1 MLNITRNFKS
11 CLFFFSLLGL
21 INHFYMVSNPI
32 LLLNSFTICSYVT
45 EQKLRGEKLP
55 SVMAVITCRSFWLA
69 CWCAWGMVDFQH
81 TTSNFFVSLKTQYVI
96 SYVHFNS
103 LKGHLILFYG
113 VVITLSLAKT
123 LGKSNVRHFKTCF
136 WGMLQ
141 TTTISYSGNY
151 T

>member
-1 MLNITRNFKS
+1 MLNITKNFKS
-11 CLFFFSLLGL
+11 CLFFPLLGL
-21 INHFYMVSNPI
+21 INHLCMVSNPI
-32 LLLNSFTICSYVT
+32 LLLNSFNICSYVT

-55 SVMAVITCRSFWLA
+55 SAMAVITCRNFWLA

-103 LKGHLILFYG
+103 LKGHLTLFYRL
-113 VVITLSLAKT
+113 VISLSLAKT
-123 LGKSNVRHFKTCF
+123 LGKSRVDILKPAFEEL
-136 WGMLQ
+136 LQ